1 MNKKNNARRHLWHST
16 QLFVENAITNNIV
29 LIQAMGLCP
38 IIAAGTSLKNG
49 VALAICSA
57 VVMIPLSLF
66 TAFSGKWLPK
76 WLRPALYILLA
87 SLLLVGTA
95 YVMQNYVSAQLFAD
109 LHLFIPLMAVNMVYS
124 RSIGYSPVVHPI
136 PTILDALGSS
146 LGFGLVICIISAL
159 REIAGT
165 GTLWGVTVD
174 ILPITMKATN
184 EPFVAFILLGFM
196 AATLQWTRHRISALF
211 QRKEDDQ

>member
-1 MNKKNNARRHLWHST
+1 MNKKNNAQRHLWNSA

-66 TAFSGKWLPK
+66 TAFSGKLPK

-95 YVMQNYVSAQLFAD
+95 YVMQNYVSTQLFAD
-109 LHLFIPLMAVNMVYS
+109 LHLFIPLMAVNMVYT
-124 RSIGYSPVVHPI
+124 RSIGYAAVVNPVA
-136 PTILDALGSS
+136 TILDALGSA
-146 LGFGLVICIISAL
+146 LGFGLVICFISAL

-174 ILPITMKATN
+174 ILPITMKATD
-184 EPFVAFILLGFM
+184 EPFVAFIMLGFM

-211 QRKEDDQ
+211 QRKEDDR